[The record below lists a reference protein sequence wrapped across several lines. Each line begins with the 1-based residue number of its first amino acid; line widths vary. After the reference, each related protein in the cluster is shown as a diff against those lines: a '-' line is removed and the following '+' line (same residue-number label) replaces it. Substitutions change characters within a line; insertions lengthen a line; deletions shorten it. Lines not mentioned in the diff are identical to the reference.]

1 MCAAQRRRIV
11 SVGVMSGIALM
22 LSLPS
27 RVEAWPARW
36 PATWQEA
43 EPSTEP
49 AGTPDEDAKR
59 DATEGAPASA
69 SPDAATEPASPGAPE
84 PPLPRAD
91 QASGVS
97 RPEPESTKEQMK
109 WLPRALLFV
118 PRWAFWTVAQ
128 PIRLSA
134 WAYER
139 YSLRAR
145 LKGALFNVDGTYGIY
160 PVASYSTD
168 FGVAGGL
175 RFVHYD
181 LFGADEDL
189 KLRANVGGRFQQ
201 AYGFTI
207 DSGDRFGDRLA
218 VELEARYE
226 RRPSER
232 FYGIG
237 NSSEIDDDDVPDGML
252 IDPSDADVA
261 VSTRFRETLTR
272 VITTA
277 EVSLLR
283 TPRQSLALH
292 LSGALM
298 LRSFAS
304 PDDDDDG
311 IAEVFDVSRLP
322 GFTEGVDNVYV
333 EAELIYDSRR
343 QPSRWQSK
351 VLDATGWYA
360 AAHLGRGIGVAGD
373 PSAYTRYGGEL
384 VRFFNLY
391 RGSRVL
397 ALRLFLEAASSG
409 DGLDDRTLPFI
420 DLPRLGGTE
429 YLRGYPEGRF
439 RDRVVALGTA
449 EYTWDLGNMLAAY
462 MFADVGRTARTPS
475 ALDFDELRFGFG
487 GGVQLHT
494 QDSFVTRG
502 QLAASQDGDVFLE
515 LVFSPAFGRRERAGR
530 Y

>member
-1 MCAAQRRRIV
+1 MCSAQRSRIV
-11 SVGVMSGIALM
+11 SVGVMSGIAL
-22 LSLPS
+22 LLWPAAG
-27 RVEAWPARW
+27 VEAWPARW

-43 EPSTEP
+43 EPTAEP
-49 AGTPDEDAKR
+49 
-59 DATEGAPASA
+59 GAEAASELPASE
-69 SPDAATEPASPGAPE
+69 TPGAAVEPGAVEGIEEASVASE

-97 RPEPESTKEQMK
+97 RPEPEPVTERWK

-118 PRWAFWTVAQ
+118 PRWAVWAVVQ
-128 PIRLSA
+128 PFRFSA

-139 YSLRAR
+139 YSLPAR
-145 LKGALFNVDGTYGIY
+145 LKGALFNVDGTYGVY
-160 PVASYSTD
+160 PVASYSTE

-181 LFGADEDL
+181 LLGEDENL
-189 KLRANVGGRFQQ
+189 KLRVNFGGRFQQ

-207 DSGDRFGDRLA
+207 DSGDRFGDRIAL
-218 VELEARYE
+218 ELEARYE

-237 NSSEIDDDDVPDGML
+237 NSAELDYDDVPDGML

-277 EVSLLR
+277 EVSLAR
-283 TPRQSLALH
+283 APRSSLALH

-298 LRSFAS
+298 LRSFSS
-304 PDDDDDG
+304 PEDEG
-311 IAEVFDVSRLP
+311 IAEVFDVARLP
-322 GFTEGVDNVYV
+322 GFNEGVDNLYV

-343 QPSRWQSK
+343 QPSRWQSQ
-351 VLDATGWYA
+351 VLDATGWYV
-360 AAHLGRGIGVAGD
+360 AAHLGRGLGVAGD
-373 PSAYTRYGGEL
+373 PSAFTRYGGE
-384 VRFFNLY
+384 VARFFNLY

-409 DGLDDRTLPFI
+409 DSLDARTLSFI
-420 DLPRLGGTE
+420 DLPRLGGPE

-462 MFADVGRTARTPS
+462 MFADVGRTARTPG
-475 ALDFDELRFGFG
+475 ALDFEELRLGFG
-487 GGVQLHT
+487 GGIQFHT
-494 QDSFVTRG
+494 QESFVTRG
-502 QLAASQDGDVFLE
+502 QIAASRDGDVFLE
-515 LVFSPAFGRRERAGR
+515 LVLSPAFGRRERAGR